1 MDHELAEAAGGRV
14 MAVLEVFEP
23 RYVIE
28 TKAVPQLGLLQ
39 VITDEREQAGR
50 CLDQVVAPRMVL
62 GHSQDEPGEDLPDD
76 RDEAHV
82 VDGHSR
88 NRLSDLLQSLV
99 KPLLTVVFHQPSVV
113 DGGAVRR

>member
-1 MDHELAEAAGGRV
+1 

-62 GHSQDEPGEDLPDD
+62 GHSQDEPGEDLP
-76 RDEAHV
+76 
-82 VDGHSR
+82 
-88 NRLSDLLQSLV
+88 V
-99 KPLLTVVFHQPSVV
+99 KPLLTVVFHQPSVAG
-113 DGGAVRR
+113 GGAVRR